1 MSENLLGAESSPY
14 LLQHRDNPVHWRPW
28 GPEAL
33 AEAKAADKAILLSV
47 GYSACHWCHV
57 MAHESFEDDETAAL
71 MNRLF
76 VNIKVDREER
86 PDLDTIYQRALALMG
101 QQGGWPLTMF
111 LTPDAEPFWGGT
123 YFPLEPRFGRPGF
136 KDVLRLIEQTYRG
149 DRDKVDKNRTA
160 LVEALQGL
168 ARSKPGEAVT
178 EAQTENMARTL
189 LREVDGRHGGIG
201 GAPKFPQCSMLELL
215 WRSYLR
221 TGSLLMKTA
230 VVLSVERMCQG
241 GIYDHLGGGFARY
254 STDERWLAPHFEKML
269 YDNAQLLDLLCHV
282 WQGTGEPLFAAR
294 AAETVAW
301 VLREMRTGEGAFASA
316 LDADSEG
323 EEGKF
328 YVWNEAEIDELLG
341 ADAAYFKAVYDV
353 TPGGNWE
360 GKTILNRL
368 LPPGTDETP
377 DEPRLAGMRTIL
389 LERRA
394 SRERPGWDD
403 KVLADWNGLMIAALA
418 NAAMVFGEK
427 AWLDAAVKA
436 FDYVAG
442 PMAAGERLRHSAR
455 HSRSKD
461 VEFLDDYAEMARAAL
476 MLAEATGDDAYL
488 ARAQGWVAVLDAH
501 YWDEAEGGY
510 FYAPDDGEAS
520 ISRTKTAH
528 DAATPAGNGTMVGV
542 LARLHYLSGEAAY
555 RDRAE
560 ALVKAFSGELE
571 QNFSPLSTLANNSE
585 VLRPRGA
592 GGGVRRASGGGDEC
606 PRRRCLRNQPAQPC
620 AERARAGRSAA
631 SGPSRLRQGAARGAA
646 RGLCLRGPRLL
657 ASGDRAAGAQV
668 RTRRG
673 RRRARRRLRPMTAT
687 SCTIESPVGP
697 LTITA
702 EDGAITAVDFGAGGG
717 PRPNTGVLTE
727 AARQPHRLFRRRPP
741 RIRAAPRA
749 PRNALPPPGLGSDA
763 GDSLRR
769 NPELRRPRPRA

>member
-57 MAHESFEDDETAAL
+57 MAHESFEDDETAQL
-71 MNRLF
+71 MNGLF

-178 EAQTENMARTL
+178 EAQIENMARTL

-230 VVLSVERMCQG
+230 VVLSMERMCQG

-282 WQGTGEPLFAAR
+282 WQETGEPLFAAR

-301 VLREMRTGEGAFASA
+301 ILREMRTGEGAFASA

-323 EEGKF
+323 EEGTF
-328 YVWNEAEIDELLG
+328 YVWSEAEIDELLG

-377 DEPRLAGMRTIL
+377 DEPRLAGMRTTL

-455 HSRSKD
+455 HGRSKD

-488 ARAQGWVAVLDAH
+488 ARAQGWVAVLDAR

-510 FYAPDDGEAS
+510 FYTPDDGEAS

-542 LARLHYLSGEAAY
+542 LARLHYLTGEAGY

-571 QNFSPLSTLANNSE
+571 RNFSPLSTLANNSE
-585 VLRPRGA
+585 VLR
-592 GGGVRRASGGGDEC
+592 RAVQVVVCGEPAEEGTSALVDAVYATSLPNRVLSVLAPGEALPLGHPAFGKGQHEG
-606 PRRRCLRNQPAQPC
+606 QPAAYVCVGPVCSLPVTEPQ
-620 AERARAGRSAA
+620 ALKSA
-631 SGPSRLRQGAARGAA
+631 L
-646 RGLCLRGPRLL
+646 
-657 ASGDRAAGAQV
+657 DEAAGA
-668 RTRRG
+668 
-673 RRRARRRLRPMTAT
+673 
-687 SCTIESPVGP
+687 
-697 LTITA
+697 
-702 EDGAITAVDFGAGGG
+702 
-717 PRPNTGVLTE
+717 
-727 AARQPHRLFRRRPP
+727 
-741 RIRAAPRA
+741 
-749 PRNALPPPGLGSDA
+749 PGEG
-763 GDSLRR
+763 
-769 NPELRRPRPRA
+769 

>member
-1 MSENLLGAESSPY
+1 MSENLLGAETSPY
-14 LLQHRDNPVHWRPW
+14 LLQHQHNPVHWRPW

-33 AEAKAADKAILLSV
+33 AEAKEADKPILLSV

-57 MAHESFEDDETAAL
+57 MAHESFEDDETAGL
-71 MNRLF
+71 MNQLF

-111 LTPDAEPFWGGT
+111 LTPEAEPFWGGT

-149 DRDKVDKNRTA
+149 DREKVDKNRTA

-168 ARSKPGEAVT
+168 ARSKPGDAVT

-221 TGSLLMKTA
+221 TESQLMKTA
-230 VVLSVERMCQG
+230 VVLSMERMCQG

-282 WQGTGEPLFAAR
+282 WQETGEALFAAR

-328 YVWNEAEIDELLG
+328 YVWNEAEIDELLR

-353 TPGGNWE
+353 TTGGNWE

-368 LPPGTDETP
+368 LPPGIDEMP
-377 DEPRLAGMRTIL
+377 DEARLAKMRTIL

-394 SRERPGWDD
+394 GRERPGWDD

-418 NAAMVFGEK
+418 NAAMVLREQ
-427 AWLDAAVKA
+427 AWLDAAVEA

-442 PMAAGERLRHSAR
+442 PMAEGERLRHAAR
-455 HSRSKD
+455 HGRSKD

-476 MLAEATGDDAYL
+476 MLAEATGETSYVEKV
-488 ARAQGWVAVLDAH
+488 RGWVAVLDAH

-542 LARLHYLSGEAAY
+542 LARLHHLTGEAAY

-585 VLRPRGA
+585 LLH
-592 GGGVRRASGGGDEC
+592 RAVQVVVCG
-606 PRRRCLRNQPAQPC
+606 
-620 AERARAGRSAA
+620 
-631 SGPSRLRQGAARGAA
+631 ARGEESTRALVDAA
-646 RGLCLRGPRLL
+646 FAISLPNRVLSVL
-657 ASGDRAAGAQV
+657 APGDMLPLGHPAFGKGQHEGRA
-668 RTRRG
+668 
-673 RRRARRRLRPMTAT
+673 TAYV
-687 SCTIESPVGP
+687 CVGP
-697 LTITA
+697 VCSLPVTDA
-702 EDGAITAVDFGAGGG
+702 QALREALD
-717 PRPNTGVLTE
+717 E
-727 AARQPHRLFRRRPP
+727 AAH
-741 RIRAAPRA
+741 AP
-749 PRNALPPPGLGSDA
+749 GKG
-763 GDSLRR
+763 
-769 NPELRRPRPRA
+769 

>member
-1 MSENLLGAESSPY
+1 MSENQLGAESSPY

-28 GPEAL
+28 GAGAL
-33 AEAKAADKAILLSV
+33 AEAQAGDKPILLSV

-71 MNRLF
+71 MNELF

-111 LTPDAEPFWGGT
+111 LTPEAEPFWGGT

-136 KDVLRLIEQTYRG
+136 KDVLRLIEQTYHS
-149 DRDKVDKNRTA
+149 DREKVDKNRTS

-168 ARSKPGEAVT
+168 ARSRPGDAIT
-178 EAQTENMARTL
+178 DAQTESMARTL

-230 VVLSVERMCQG
+230 VVLSMERMCQG

-282 WQGTGEPLFAAR
+282 WQETGEPLFAAR

-328 YVWNEAEIDELLG
+328 YVWDEAEIDAALG
-341 ADAAYFKAVYDV
+341 PDAACFKTVYDV
-353 TPGGNWE
+353 TAGGNWE
-360 GKTILNRL
+360 GRTILNRL
-368 LPPGTDETP
+368 SPPLTEEAVDEA
-377 DEPRLAGMRTIL
+377 RLARL
-389 LERRA
+389 RAVLFERRA
-394 SRERPGWDD
+394 PRPRPGWDD

-418 NAAMVFGEK
+418 NAAKVFGEP
-427 AWLDAAVKA
+427 AWLDAAREA

-455 HSRSKD
+455 HGRSSA

-476 MLAEATGDDAYL
+476 MLAEATGEDAYV
-488 ARAQGWVAVLDAH
+488 ARAQAWVALLDAR
-501 YWDEAEGGY
+501 YWDESGGGY

-528 DAATPAGNGTMVGV
+528 DSATPAGNGTMVGV
-542 LARLHYLSGEAAY
+542 LARLHYLTGEAAY
-555 RDRAE
+555 GARAE

-571 QNFSPLSTLANNSE
+571 GNFSPLATLANNSE
-585 VLRPRGA
+585 LL
-592 GGGVRRASGGGDEC
+592 RRAVQVVVCGKPEDS
-606 PRRRCLRNQPAQPC
+606 AT
-620 AERARAGRSAA
+620 RALVDTVFATSLPNRVLSALE
-631 SGPSRLRQGAARGAA
+631 PGAALPENHPAA
-646 RGLCLRGPRLL
+646 GKGLHEGQATAYVCVGPVCSLPVTEPKAL
-657 ASGDRAAGAQV
+657 RAA
-668 RTRRG
+668 
-673 RRRARRRLRPMTAT
+673 L
-687 SCTIESPVGP
+687 
-697 LTITA
+697 
-702 EDGAITAVDFGAGGG
+702 D
-717 PRPNTGVLTE
+717 E
-727 AARQPHRLFRRRPP
+727 AAR
-741 RIRAAPRA
+741 APAER
-749 PRNALPPPGLGSDA
+749 
-763 GDSLRR
+763 
-769 NPELRRPRPRA
+769 

>member
-1 MSENLLGAESSPY
+1 MLAPEAAPLTAVRGPNQTGRAMSENLLGAETSPY
-14 LLQHRDNPVHWRPW
+14 LLQHAENPVHWRPW
-28 GPEAL
+28 GPESL
-33 AEAKAADKAILLSV
+33 AEAKGEDKPILLSV

-136 KDVLRLIEQTYRG
+136 KEVLQLIEQTYRT
-149 DRDKVDKNRTA
+149 DRDKVNKNRTA

-178 EAQTENMARTL
+178 DAQTENMARSL

-215 WRSYLR
+215 WRSYR
-221 TGSLLMKTA
+221 NTGSVLMKTA
-230 VVLSVERMCQG
+230 VVLSMERMCQG

-282 WQGTGEPLFAAR
+282 WQDTGEPLFAAR

-301 VLREMRTGEGAFASA
+301 VQREMRTGEGAFASA

-323 EEGKF
+323 EEGRF
-328 YVWNEAEIDELLG
+328 YVWDESEVDEALG
-341 ADAAYFKAVYDV
+341 PDAAYFKAVYDV
-353 TPGGNWE
+353 TRGGNWE

-368 LPPGTDETP
+368 SPPETDEAP
-377 DEPRLAGMRTIL
+377 DEARLARLRTLL

-418 NAAMVFGEK
+418 NAAMVFDAP
-427 AWLDAAVKA
+427 AWLDAAVAA
-436 FDYVAG
+436 FDHVAG
-442 PMAAGERLRHSAR
+442 PMAAGERLRHAAR
-455 HSRSKD
+455 HGRAKE

-476 MLAEATGDDAYL
+476 LLAEASGEDAYVEK
-488 ARAQGWVAVLDAH
+488 ARAWVAVLDAH
-501 YWDEAEGGY
+501 YWDETDGGY
-510 FYAPDDGEAS
+510 FFVPDDAEAG

-528 DAATPAGNGTMVGV
+528 DSATPAGNGTMVGV
-542 LARLHYLSGEAAY
+542 LARLHHLTGEAAY

-571 QNFSPLSTLANNSE
+571 RNFSPLATLANNSE
-585 VLRPRGA
+585 LL
-592 GGGVRRASGGGDEC
+592 RRAVQVVVCGAREDEGT
-606 PRRRCLRNQPAQPC
+606 RALREAVYATSLPN
-620 AERARAGRSAA
+620 RV
-631 SGPSRLRQGAARGAA
+631 LT
-646 RGLCLRGPRLL
+646 LL
-657 ASGDRAAGAQV
+657 APGDALPLGHPAFGKGQQEGKA
-668 RTRRG
+668 
-673 RRRARRRLRPMTAT
+673 TAYV
-687 SCTIESPVGP
+687 CVGP
-697 LTITA
+697 VCSLP
-702 EDGAITAVDFGAGGG
+702 V
-717 PRPNTGVLTE
+717 TE
-727 AARQPHRLFRRRPP
+727 ADALREVLEDAA
-741 RIRAAPRA
+741 AAP
-749 PRNALPPPGLGSDA
+749 PGG
-763 GDSLRR
+763 
-769 NPELRRPRPRA
+769 